1 MSFRGANGLL
11 RTTAILIEVAAIGLG
26 RSSDAADKK
35 EKPEESPQPSE
46 EAAAIVNAIINQPAA
61 PQ

>member
-1 MSFRGANGLL
+1 M
-11 RTTAILIEVAAIGLG
+11 AAIGLG